1 MAGLGTYFVLL
12 MMVSAFL
19 LWRGK
24 LYTARWILWALLLSF
39 PLPYIANTA
48 GWMTAELGRQPW
60 LIYGLMRTSEGFSNN
75 VSASNG
81 LFTLLGFMGLYA
93 VISVLFLVLVYREIA
108 HGPQRR
114 CGYELPKHSR
124 SAKGKVRQMG
134 FIWFWLVAV
143 MIVGYVV
150 LDGFDLGVGV
160 LHLFLVRN
168 EAERQ
173 TTLRSIGPVWDGNE
187 VWLLA
192 GGGTLYFAFPLLYA
206 SAFSGFYL
214 PLMIVLW
221 LLILR
226 GVSLELRNHID
237 VGVWR
242 ALLDGVFGLSSA
254 LLTIFFGA
262 ALANV
267 IRGVPLGDGSY
278 FFLPLWTN
286 WQPGPNPGI
295 LDWYTVI
302 GGLVALVALTMHG
315 ALWLTIKTE
324 GGLQQRAR
332 ATVRILWFALLLL
345 TIGSLVATISVR
357 PSSLHNYYAHPIIFA
372 VPVLVAACLGGHSLL
387 QPARQGS
394 GSIPLLGWISG
405 LHDGGCGGGIVP
417 RRSAVN
423 QRSKSRHHRR
433 QGAFGPTHSSRGTG
447 VVGIWHAD
455 GVWLFHPRL

>member
-1 MAGLGTYFVLL
+1 
-12 MMVSAFL
+12 
-19 LWRGK
+19 
-24 LYTARWILWALLLSF
+24 
-39 PLPYIANTA
+39 
-48 GWMTAELGRQPW
+48 
-60 LIYGLMRTSEGFSNN
+60 
-75 VSASNG
+75 
-81 LFTLLGFMGLYA
+81 
-93 VISVLFLVLVYREIA
+93 
-108 HGPQRR
+108 
-114 CGYELPKHSR
+114 
-124 SAKGKVRQMG
+124 MG

-168 EAERQ
+168 ESERRS
-173 TTLRSIGPVWDGNE
+173 TLASIGPVWDGNE

-242 ALLDGVFGLSSA
+242 ALLDGLFGLASV

-267 IRGVPLGDGSY
+267 LRGVPLQADGY

-286 WQPGPNPGI
+286 WQPGPHPGI

-302 GGLVALVALTMHG
+302 GGLVALVALTLHG
-315 ALWLTIKTE
+315 ALWLTIKTSGE
-324 GGLQQRAR
+324 LAARAR
-332 ATVRILWFALLLL
+332 HIVNPLCLQLTAL
-345 TIGSLVATISVR
+345 TIISLGATIYVR
-357 PSSLHNYYAHPIIFA
+357 EASLYNYFNYPITLIVPVGVAASLAAIWLFNRAAQPVKAFLASSLYLFFMLAGACWSLYPTLLPATTG
-372 VPVLVAACLGGHSLL
+372 AANDITLSR
-387 QPARQGS
+387 A
-394 GSIPLLGWISG
+394 ISG
-405 LHDGGCGGGIVP
+405 PHTLEVGLVWWSFGMALAVCYIVF
-417 RRSAVN
+417 VY
-423 QRSKSRHHRR
+423 SR
-433 QGAFGPTHSSRGTG
+433 FRGKVDLDMSG
-447 VVGIWHAD
+447 H
-455 GVWLFHPRL
+455 